1 MIPASMHAYLR
12 EHIPETAILNRT
24 VKQNGRCYLEFA
36 YTDELLLSR
45 MGINCDRL
53 GPRLVACVWDEGSVL
68 EIGGYLVV
76 DNLAM
81 GSPSMGGIRML
92 PDVTPAD
99 IHNLARGMTLKNA
112 AADLPYGGGKAGI
125 VAESGTSPEE
135 HTEIVK
141 GFARLLFRY
150 CDVYVPG
157 PDVGTNDAD
166 MKTVAVENGI
176 DSAVSKP
183 ADMGGNRIDE
193 LGAAAGGLV
202 IALERLLEIMPRLTV
217 LPQFAHI
224 KVPAPEALTVII
236 QGFGAVGAHTGR
248 ILTERL
254 PMTKVVGIS
263 DLYGYLYNKSGLPV
277 HELIGLAKQSSLVTR
292 HYFET
297 EIVPKGHCQP
307 VKFSTE
313 ADDLLRESSFCFI
326 PAAPVAD
333 YLGVRPSDPC
343 SMSVDQMGN
352 WSVIIEGAN
361 TYSPD
366 PNRKAGRTRMERA
379 VYRRR
384 GVMIANDY
392 LVNSGGVIFA
402 AQEHN
407 IPTPPHLQIPT
418 ALLGNRE
425 AVDAWLAENKAEFAA
440 LSEKRLAAGKT
451 HRATAIRRNMTE
463 LVDLL
468 AGDTDLLPSQA
479 AEHIALGRLAAK
491 ERKRKAQDIM
501 APIPTLS
508 AQAKLQSAAELIVN
522 SQSNIV
528 AVLSKGGKLVG
539 VLTAWDI
546 TRAVAENV
554 CEESVA
560 TIMTRKVVAANPAS
574 SILDIVTDFEQNQIS
589 AMPVVDDGK
598 VLGMVSSDLLA
609 QRYLL
614 RLLRSQDKLVGPR

>member
-1 MIPASMHAYLR
+1 MIPASMEAYLR
-12 EHIPETAILNRT
+12 DHIPATAIQNRT
-24 VKQNGRCYLEFA
+24 ERRNGKCYLEFV
-36 YTDELLLSR
+36 YTDEQLLSR
-45 MGINCDRL
+45 MGINCDGL
-53 GPRLVACVWDEGSVL
+53 GPRLVACMWDEASDL

-112 AADLPYGGGKAGI
+112 AADLPYGGGKTGI
-125 VAESGTSPEE
+125 VAESGTSPEA
-135 HTEIVK
+135 HAEIVR

-150 CDVYVPG
+150 RDIYVPG
-157 PDVGTNDAD
+157 PDVGTKDAD

-217 LPQFAHI
+217 LPQFARI
-224 KVPAPEALTVII
+224 KVPVPEALTVII
-236 QGFGAVGAHTGR
+236 QGFGAVGAHTAR
-248 ILTERL
+248 ILFERL
-254 PMTKVVGIS
+254 PLAKVVGIS
-263 DLYGYLYNKSGLPV
+263 DLHGYLYDKAGLPV
-277 HELIGLAKQSSLVTR
+277 NELIGLAKQGSLVTP
-292 HYFET
+292 HYFEA
-297 EIVPKGHCQP
+297 EIAPPGHRHSA
-307 VKFSTE
+307 KFSTD

-343 SMSVDQMGN
+343 SMSVDQMGS

-402 AQEHN
+402 AQEHI
-407 IPTPPHLQIPT
+407 IPTPAHLQIPA
-418 ALLGNRE
+418 ALLGNRQ
-425 AVDAWLAENKAEFAA
+425 AVDTWLAENKTEFAA
-440 LSEKRLAAGKT
+440 LSEMRLAAGNA
-451 HRATAIRRNMTE
+451 HREAAIRRNMTE

-468 AGDTDLLPSQA
+468 AADTDLLPSQA

-491 ERKRKAQDIM
+491 ERKRTAQDIM
-501 APIPTLS
+501 APIPTIS
-508 AQAKLQSAAELIVN
+508 YEAKLQAAAALIVN
-522 SQSNIV
+522 SQSNII
-528 AVLSKGGKLVG
+528 AVLSQDDKLVG
-539 VLTAWDI
+539 VITAWDI
-546 TRAVAENV
+546 TQAVAENV
-554 CEESVA
+554 CEQSVE
-560 TIMTRKVVAANPAS
+560 TIMTRTVVAANPAS
-574 SILDIVTDFEQNQIS
+574 SILDIVTDLEQNQIS
-589 AMPVVDDGK
+589 AMPVVDEGK

-614 RLLRSQDKLVGPR
+614 RLLRSQDKLI

>member
-1 MIPASMHAYLR
+1 MIPASMEAYLKD
-12 EHIPETAILNRT
+12 HLPETAILNRT
-24 VKQNGRCYLEFA
+24 RKENGRCYLEFT
-36 YTDELLLSR
+36 YMDEQLLSR
-45 MGINCDRL
+45 MGINCDRI
-53 GPRLVACVWDEGSVL
+53 GPRLVVCMWDEGSGL

-125 VAESGTSPEE
+125 VAEPGTSPET
-135 HTEIVK
+135 HTEIVR

-150 CDVYVPG
+150 RDIYVPG

-166 MKTVAVENGI
+166 MMTVAIENGI

-183 ADMGGNRIDE
+183 AAMGGNRIDE

-202 IALERLLEIMPRLTV
+202 IALDRLLEIMPRLTV
-217 LPQFAHI
+217 LSQFAHI
-224 KVPAPEALTVII
+224 KMPAPEELTVII
-236 QGFGAVGAHTGR
+236 QGFGAVGSHAGR
-248 ILTERL
+248 ILIERL
-254 PMTKVVGIS
+254 PMAKIVGIS
-263 DLYGYLYNKSGLPV
+263 DLNGYLYNKAGLPV
-277 HELIGLAKQSSLVTR
+277 NELLGLATQSNMATR
-292 HYFET
+292 NYYEAK
-297 EIVPKGHCQP
+297 IAPMGHRHP
-307 VKFSTE
+307 AKFSTN
-313 ADDLLRESSFCFI
+313 ADDLLRESSFCFV
-326 PAAPVAD
+326 PASPVAD

-343 SMSVDQMGN
+343 SMNVAQMGS

-366 PNRKAGRTRMERA
+366 PNRKAVRTRMERA

-384 GVMIANDY
+384 GVMIACDY

-402 AQEHN
+402 AQEHI
-407 IPTPPHLQIPT
+407 IPTPAHLRIPPG
-418 ALLGNRE
+418 LLGNRE
-425 AVDAWLAENKAEFAA
+425 AVETWLSENAAEFAA
-440 LSEKRLAAGKT
+440 LSEKRLAAGSE
-451 HRATAIRRNMTE
+451 HREAAIRRNMTE
-463 LVDLL
+463 LIDLL
-468 AGDTDLLPSQA
+468 AADTDLLPGQA
-479 AEHIALGRLAAK
+479 AEYIALGRLAAK
-491 ERKRKAQDIM
+491 ERQRTAKDIM
-501 APIPTLS
+501 APIPTISFEDKLE
-508 AQAKLQSAAELIVN
+508 AAAKMIVG

-528 AVLSKGGKLVG
+528 AVLSKDDKLVG

-546 TRAVAENV
+546 TQAVAENV
-554 CEESVA
+554 CEQTVE

-589 AMPVVDDGK
+589 AMPVVDNGK

-614 RLLRSQDKLVGPR
+614 RLLRSQDKL